1 MNYHVRLGHLAR
13 PQIIL
18 SSHSETC
25 HTLLAITPQRNF
37 SFPLKLMQ
45 LSSLT
50 MEPISLAFEITSLS
64 MQLVAM
70 VKTIKGLVTAYK
82 SAAQELEKLCVEL
95 DDIETTCDCLGAALS
110 QANSSTPAPELL
122 PLLSRL
128 KGCIQDCYDKV
139 SKGQPGHREDFCE
152 ARVKSQPFQ
161 NYWRFVPAV
170 QTSDCNVC
178 R

>member
-1 MNYHVRLGHLAR
+1 
-13 PQIIL
+13 
-18 SSHSETC
+18 
-25 HTLLAITPQRNF
+25 
-37 SFPLKLMQ
+37 
-45 LSSLT
+45 

-82 SAAQELEKLCVEL
+82 SAAQELEELCVEL

-139 SKGQPGHREDFCE
+139 SKVNQVIEKISAKLESNRN
-152 ARVKSQPFQ
+152 PFKTIGGLFLLYRPQ
-161 NYWRFVPAV
+161 IATYVGSLERSRSSLHGII
-170 QTSDCNVC
+170 TTISL
-178 R
+178 